1 MKKFKDLPI
10 EIQNKMLDRQE
21 EQGNKRDESVFI
33 ECIDS
38 VSYIGGFDWH
48 KTIEGSDFWGEVIM
62 KGNHE
67 LFFEKY
73 ARQNIP
79 ELKGILM
86 EVSDFKDFSDSQKRE
101 VIGAFNGKY
110 VCMASDRSYI
120 VEYNY
125 ARPIMEPKEITI
137 EEAQEMIGDEFK
149 IIK

>member
-10 EIQNKMLDRQE
+10 EIQNKMLDRQA

-33 ECIDS
+33 EGVDS
-38 VSYIGGFDWH
+38 VFSKGGFDWCR
-48 KTIEGSDFWGEVIM
+48 TIESNIFWGEVIM

-86 EVSDFKDFSDSQKRE
+86 EVSDFKDFSYSQKRE
-101 VIGAFNGKY
+101 VIGTLNGKHI
-110 VCMASDRSYI
+110 CMASDRSY
-120 VEYNY
+120 VVDYNY
-125 ARPIMEPKEITI
+125 ARPIMQPKEITI